1 MWWGISTCKLTVI
14 TCSTGWATATQQ
26 ALELRCY
33 TLVHRHN
40 TSSWHRGTAN
50 LRCFS
55 SAPTCCC
62 LLVLHLQ
69 QRRQSWL
76 GFCSGVSCSGGALPI
91 RKVVGV
97 GFCLWTCTIPHPAVR
112 LLTGLADLNL
122 DSHLTKGKACREASK
137 IFCCWR
143 PGGDVLFKWN
153 KSVWYWQK
161 ILTNSCSLG

>member
-1 MWWGISTCKLTVI
+1 MVFIQNWREMWWGISTCKLTVI

-97 GFCLWTCTIPHPAVR
+97 GFCLWTCYDSPSCCQIADRSCRFKPGLAPYQGKSVQR
-112 LLTGLADLNL
+112 SKQNILLLTARRRC
-122 DSHLTKGKACREASK
+122 A
-137 IFCCWR
+137 
-143 PGGDVLFKWN
+143 V
-153 KSVWYWQK
+153 
-161 ILTNSCSLG
+161 